1 MPRRLGIYL
10 YTLLCALK
18 QKTPQRRGFSNIEM
32 ITQLRYLRIY
42 GLKDLSVRIELYH
55 LLLRR

>member
-10 YTLLCALK
+10 YALLCALK